1 MWPYVVL
8 LITAAVLT
16 LQSLFA
22 KLYSNH
28 YTGEDRFSSPVFS
41 VLYGFSVA
49 LITLIT
55 SGFAYSPSKLT
66 LLLGI
71 MNGVFLFVYNYAL
84 IEGSRRGPYS
94 FVMICNLFGGVLVP
108 MFVMMFMPR
117 LVELF
122 AGTQSS
128 LWFTPQN
135 LTILQG
141 VALVVVLIAFV
152 LLNLKEKT
160 QERPRKFYYLWA
172 LILGTVNGGYSTVLA
187 LQSVLRP
194 DDKSEVLVTTFLFGG
209 FFSLIYLL
217 LIGKKKTL
225 SAFRMPGKALL
236 FAVGAC
242 AIAALAANL
251 LTYVLSLFDNAAI
264 VNATSNGCILI
275 FSALSSFLLFK
286 ERMNWKQ
293 LLGAALCVGAIVLLN
308 F

>member
-1 MWPYVVL
+1 MWQYVVL
-8 LITAAVLT
+8 VITAAVLT

-28 YTGEDRFSSPVFS
+28 YTGEDKFSSPVFS
-41 VLYGFSVA
+41 VFYGFIVA
-49 LITLIT
+49 IITLI
-55 SGFAYSPSKLT
+55 SAGFSYAPSKLT
-66 LLLGI
+66 VVLGL
-71 MNGVFLFVYNYAL
+71 MNGIFLFVYNSAL

-122 AGTQSS
+122 ASKESS

-141 VALVVVLIAFV
+141 IALVLVLVAFV
-152 LLNLKEKT
+152 LLNLTGKT
-160 QERPRKFYYLWA
+160 QQKPKRSYYLW
-172 LILGTVNGGYSTVLA
+172 ILLLGLVNGGYSTVLA
-187 LQSVLRP
+187 LQSALRP
-194 DDKSEVLVTTFLFGG
+194 DDKSEVLVTTFAFGG
-209 FFSLIYLL
+209 LFSLIYLL
-217 LIGKKKTL
+217 LISKKKFVST
-225 SAFRMPGKALL
+225 FRMSGKAWF
-236 FAVGAC
+236 FALGAC
-242 AIAALAANL
+242 GIATLAVNL

-286 ERMNWKQ
+286 EKMNFKQ
-293 LLGAALCVGAIVLLN
+293 LIGAALCVGAIILLN